1 MIFIWWN
8 DPRKVVLFWKLESVF
23 VVVKLV
29 LKDEM
34 MEGLILRYAVQED
47 LKFLLK
53 LANDK
58 ECRNNSLNPQEI
70 TLEEHR
76 TWFGEML
83 RSETQRL
90 YILMDGDKPIGQ
102 GRLESRGETC
112 RISYSVIP
120 ERRGCGYGKSLLQ
133 LLNNAAIKDFPE
145 CSSCFGEVLKENIAS
160 QKIFEELGY
169 IAENQNDYFCYFKYI
184 EKCKVD
190 TEQKNRGGNI
200 IIKQ

>member
-1 MIFIWWN
+1 
-8 DPRKVVLFWKLESVF
+8 
-23 VVVKLV
+23 
-29 LKDEM
+29 M

-47 LKFLLK
+47 MEFLYK

-58 ECRNNSLNPQEI
+58 ECRNNSLNPREI
-70 TLEEHR
+70 ALEEHVM
-76 TWFGEML
+76 WFREIL
-83 RSETQRL
+83 LSETQRQ

-102 GRLESRGETC
+102 GRLESNGKTC

-133 LLNNAAIKDFPE
+133 LLNNVAIKDFPE
-145 CSSCFGEVLKENIAS
+145 CSTCFGEVLKENIAS

-169 IAENQNDYFCYFKYI
+169 TEKKQDNYLCYYKCI

-190 TEQKNRGGNI
+190 FELKKMGGI
-200 IIKQ
+200 DIKQ